1 MAIAETHEVSGLM
14 TVHEVAE
21 RLRVSPPTVYRR
33 IAAGELPAVRLGA
46 GPRAPLRVDDQE
58 LRAWLY
64 AREAT

>member
-1 MAIAETHEVSGLM
+1 MLREPDHLLTVAET
-14 TVHEVAE
+14 AE
-21 RLRVSPPTVYRR
+21 RLRQSQETVRR
-33 IAAGELPAVRLGA
+33 KIREGVIPAIRLGA

>member
-1 MAIAETHEVSGLM
+1 MLREPDHLLTVAET
-14 TVHEVAE
+14 AE
-21 RLRVSPPTVYRR
+21 RLRQSQETVRR
-33 IAAGELPAVRLGA
+33 KIREGVIPAIRRGA

>member
-1 MAIAETHEVSGLM
+1 M